1 MQYGLLKVGRIT
13 ILLVL
18 TGGFAMNVVLI
29 ILGGF
34 LGFVTAQMKPRWA
47 FWKQHTQTC
56 LHTRKAVELSQ
67 ASSKIHTR

>member
-34 LGFVTAQMKPRWA
+34 LGFVAAQMKPRWA
-47 FWKQHTQTC
+47 FWK
-56 LHTRKAVELSQ
+56 
-67 ASSKIHTR
+67 